1 MHANVKVFSGS
12 AHSAFSRRVCDH
24 LGLPLGQSKLVRF
37 SNQNMLVQI
46 EENVRE
52 ADVFFIQ
59 PSCPPV
65 SDGILEMLITIDAL
79 KHASAGRITAVVPYF
94 PYSRS
99 DKKDRPRV
107 SITARLMADLIETAG
122 ADRVLTMD
130 LHAPQIQGFFRI
142 PVDQLIAAPLI
153 CQRLS
158 QTSLE
163 GHVVVASDI
172 GEAKDIERYA
182 GRLDLPVAIID
193 KRRYADNA
201 KPVAR
206 QLVGDVA
213 GKTALII
220 DDEIASGG
228 TLLEAAA
235 FCLER
240 GARAVKAVA
249 VHGVFCGSAL
259 ERIAASPIESVL
271 VTDSLPLAATAP
283 LASGAAAS
291 ASLVHGKIEQ
301 LSVAALFA
309 RAIEAIHDGT
319 SVFELV
325 S

>member
-1 MHANVKVFSGS
+1 
-12 AHSAFSRRVCDH
+12 
-24 LGLPLGQSKLVRF
+24 
-37 SNQNMLVQI
+37 
-46 EENVRE
+46 
-52 ADVFFIQ
+52 
-59 PSCPPV
+59 
-65 SDGILEMLITIDAL
+65 MLITIDSI

-122 ADRVLTMD
+122 ADRVLTLD

-153 CQRLS
+153 CQHLS
-158 QTSLE
+158 QGSLAD
-163 GHVVVASDI
+163 HVLVASDI

-182 GRLDLPVAIID
+182 SRLDLPVAIID
-193 KRRYADNA
+193 KRRYTDNA
-201 KPVAR
+201 RPVVR

-213 GKTALII
+213 DKTALII

-228 TLLEAAA
+228 TLIEAAT

-240 GARAVKAVA
+240 GARAVRAAA
-249 VHGVFCGSAL
+249 VHGVFSGQAL
-259 ERIAASPIESVL
+259 DRIEAAPIDSVL
-271 VTDSLPLAATAP
+271 VTDSLPLAEEAVATGEPPRPRPAK
-283 LASGAAAS
+283 
-291 ASLVHGKIEQ
+291 VEQ

-325 S
+325 H

>member
-1 MHANVKVFSGS
+1 MQGNIKVFSGS
-12 AHSAFSRRVCDH
+12 AHPAFSQRVCAA

-37 SNQNMLVQI
+37 TNQNMLVQI
-46 EENVRE
+46 EDNVRND
-52 ADVFFIQ
+52 DVFVIQ

-130 LHAPQIQGFFRI
+130 LHAPQIEGFFRI
-142 PVDQLIAAPLI
+142 PVDQLIASPII
-153 CQRLS
+153 CKHLMQHTLKD
-158 QTSLE
+158 
-163 GHVVVASDI
+163 HVVVASDI

-193 KRRYADNA
+193 KRRYADNDKA
-201 KPVAR
+201 TAR
-206 QLVGDVA
+206 QLVGDVE

-228 TLLEAAA
+228 TLIEAAN
-235 FCLER
+235 FCLSR
-240 GARAVKAVA
+240 GARGVKAAA
-249 VHGVFCGSAL
+249 VHGVFSSGAI
-259 ERIAASPIESVL
+259 ERIAASAIESVL
-271 VTDSLPLAATAP
+271 VTDSLPLADDHP
-283 LASGAAAS
+283 
-291 ASLVHGKIEQ
+291 KIEQ

-309 RAIEAIHDGT
+309 RAIEGIHHGT
-319 SVFELV
+319 SVFEL
-325 S
+325 SQ